1 MATRLLGGTNSDAGL
16 HLKKTDQW
24 SKGWGEAHS
33 SYSEGAE

>member
-24 SKGWGEAHS
+24 SKGWGEAQC
-33 SYSEGAE
+33 AEAKQE